1 MADWLC
7 NGTLVTQKIAW
18 IEHGTQGLPCCTYW
32 TRNHSVACGHRC
44 LCFIAV
50 CNSDGKL
57 NEHRFMEKI
66 VRRTFQPILRIFES
80 GDGEYRY
87 EKSHRKILIAMG
99 VLFLA
104 LSTVSAVLAVI
115 SSQLGGLIPFLVFF
129 MIGLVCEV
137 VGLLGSNRAVAK
149 IWGSK

>member
-1 MADWLC
+1 
-7 NGTLVTQKIAW
+7 
-18 IEHGTQGLPCCTYW
+18 
-32 TRNHSVACGHRC
+32 
-44 LCFIAV
+44 
-50 CNSDGKL
+50 
-57 NEHRFMEKI
+57 MEKI
-66 VRRTFQPILRIFES
+66 VRRIFQPILRVFEF

-104 LSTVSAVLAVI
+104 LSTVSAVLAII

>member
-1 MADWLC
+1 
-7 NGTLVTQKIAW
+7 
-18 IEHGTQGLPCCTYW
+18 
-32 TRNHSVACGHRC
+32 VACGHRC
-44 LCFIAV
+44 LRFIAAS
-50 CNSDGKL
+50 NSDGKL
-57 NEHRFMEKI
+57 YEHRFMEKI
-66 VRRTFQPILRIFES
+66 VRRIFQPILRIFES

-87 EKSHRKILIAMG
+87 ETSHRKILIAMG

-104 LSTVSAVLAVI
+104 LSTVSAVLAII